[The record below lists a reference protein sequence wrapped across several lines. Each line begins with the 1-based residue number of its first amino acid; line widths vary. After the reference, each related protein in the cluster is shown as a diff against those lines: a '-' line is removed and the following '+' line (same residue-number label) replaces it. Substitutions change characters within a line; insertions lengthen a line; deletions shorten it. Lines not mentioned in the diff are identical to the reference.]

1 MIDKINRS
9 HFYNLIMKSIKGF
22 FIKKYIRSPKRE
34 WLRYDSVFMIV
45 GLIISVA
52 TLTIALA
59 IFEGYETVL
68 KDTIIGA
75 NSHIYFFDDRDGAMN
90 EAKKERAGEFLDN
103 KDEVVS
109 YAPVVISQAM
119 VTYGDRLHGCILR
132 GIEWQKDELPV
143 EYYRFISEG
152 TGALHNANDAV
163 LGFNLARK
171 LNASLGDT
179 IMISTPLATSV
190 TPLGIRQNN
199 LQLRVVGIYRSGMHE
214 YDSNYLF
221 VDLETAQ
228 AFTQISGYSMIEVK
242 LSSDHIDRADYLS
255 YLWRHE
261 LDVAYHIS
269 SWIDFN
275 EYLFSLLEMEKWVIF
290 IIFSF
295 LVLVASF
302 NVISSVSTSI
312 MEKRRD
318 LGILKAIGYPNS
330 FLKNL
335 FLQRSLILAFISI
348 VLGIIIGMGIAVILA
363 NQTLLLL
370 QGDVYFLDSINIR
383 FNLFNTTV
391 VLAVALLITFLTTLI
406 PIKSITRLN
415 VTEIL
420 RNN

>member
-1 MIDKINRS
+1 
-9 HFYNLIMKSIKGF
+9 MKSIKGF
-22 FIKKYIRSPKRE
+22 FIKKYISSPKRE
-34 WLRYDSVFMIV
+34 WLRYDSIFMIV

-75 NSHIYFFDDRDGAMN
+75 NSHVYIFDDRDGAMSI
-90 EAKKERAGEFLDN
+90 EKGERVGEFLDE
-103 KDEVVS
+103 KEEVIS
-109 YAPVVISQAM
+109 HAPVVISQAM
-119 VTYGDRLHGCILR
+119 VSHKDRLHGCILR
-132 GIEWQKDELPV
+132 GIQWQKDVLPV

-152 TGALHNANDAV
+152 SGEMHNSNDAV
-163 LGFNLARK
+163 LGYNLSRK

-179 IMISTPLATSV
+179 ITITTPLATSV
-190 TPLGIRQNN
+190 TPLGIRQND
-199 LQLRVVGIYRSGMHE
+199 LQLRVVGLYRSGMHE
-214 YDSNYLF
+214 YDSSYLF
-221 VDLETAQ
+221 VDLKTAQ
-228 AFTQISGYSMIEVK
+228 AFTQIDGYSMIEVK
-242 LSSDHIDRADYLS
+242 LSSEHIDRADYLS

-261 LDVAYHIS
+261 LDGAYHIS

-275 EYLFSLLEMEKWVIF
+275 EYLFSLLELEKWVIF

-330 FLKNL
+330 FLKKL
-335 FLQRSLILAFISI
+335 FLQRSLIIAFISI
-348 VLGIIIGMGIAVILA
+348 VLGIVIGMVIATILA
-363 NQTLLLL
+363 KQTLLLL
-370 QGDVYFLDSINIR
+370 QGEVYFLDSINVR
-383 FNLFNTTV
+383 FNLFNTAIV
-391 VLAVALLITFLTTLI
+391 FAVAMLITFVTTLI
-406 PIKSITRLN
+406 PIKNITRLN